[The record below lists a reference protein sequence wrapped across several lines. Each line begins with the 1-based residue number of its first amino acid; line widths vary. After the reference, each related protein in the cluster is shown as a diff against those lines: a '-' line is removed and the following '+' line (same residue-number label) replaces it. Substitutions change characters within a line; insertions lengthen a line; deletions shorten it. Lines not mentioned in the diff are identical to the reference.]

1 MSELRQPGRRVLDLT
16 GLPTYG
22 YGTRSLMWWGTW
34 GMILIESTVFALAVV
49 TYFYLS
55 EYSFQWPPAPRKP
68 PDLLFGTANVI
79 VLLLSAIPNQ
89 WTKHVAE
96 QEDLPR
102 VRIGLLVS
110 LAFAAAS
117 LVLRGFEFGALNTA
131 WNDSAYGSIVF
142 ALMLLH
148 TVHLVTDVI
157 DTIVL
162 TVLMFLT
169 SRISGR
175 RYSDVS
181 ENSMYW
187 WFVVVSWL
195 VIYGTV
201 YIAPR
206 VI

>member
-1 MSELRQPGRRVLDLT
+1 MSELRPPGRRVLDLS
-16 GLPTYG
+16 GMATYG

-34 GMILIESTVFALAVV
+34 GMILIEGTVFALAVV

-55 EYSFQWPPAPRKP
+55 QYSFHWPPAPRKP
-68 PDLLFGTANVI
+68 PDLIFGTANLI
-79 VLLLSAIPNQ
+79 VLMLSAVPNQ

-96 QEDLPR
+96 KEDLR
-102 VRIGLLVS
+102 QVRIGLLVC
-110 LAFAAAS
+110 LAFALVS
-117 LVLRGFEFGALNTA
+117 LALRGFEFGALNTA

-148 TVHLVTDVI
+148 TVHLITDVI

-162 TVLMFLT
+162 AVLMFT

-175 RYSDVS
+175 RFSDVS

-187 WFVVVSWL
+187 YFVVASWL